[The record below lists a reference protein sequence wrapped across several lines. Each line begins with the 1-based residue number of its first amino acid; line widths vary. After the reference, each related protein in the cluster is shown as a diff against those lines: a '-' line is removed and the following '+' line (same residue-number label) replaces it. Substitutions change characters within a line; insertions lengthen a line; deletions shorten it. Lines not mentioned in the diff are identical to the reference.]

1 MRVKALEDAL
11 ERMAE
16 VQQQNHMELRRAF
29 HMTDAHLWVLKSICE
44 DFTAGEVVIV
54 DDKAKPTINF
64 QAYYTKFN
72 EQQIKAAEAAEATAA
87 ARLKA
92 AEEKAEQEAQQGAEV
107 FGGGQDVAHP

>member
-11 ERMAE
+11 QRMAE

-44 DFTAGEVVIV
+44 DLTAGEAVIV

-64 QAYYTKFN
+64 QAYYTRFN
-72 EQQIKAAEAAEATAA
+72 ERQIEAAEAAEASAE

-92 AEEKAEQEAQQGAEV
+92 AEEKAEQEVQQDAEV
-107 FGGGQDVAHP
+107 FGGEQHVTHP